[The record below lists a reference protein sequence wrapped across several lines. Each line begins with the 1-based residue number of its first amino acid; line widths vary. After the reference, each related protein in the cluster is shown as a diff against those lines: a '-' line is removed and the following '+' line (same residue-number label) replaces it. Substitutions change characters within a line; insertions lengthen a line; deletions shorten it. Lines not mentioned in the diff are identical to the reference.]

1 MDPKSLVITAIIFSV
16 EIILF
21 YAVLAKLSID

>member
-16 EIILF
+16 EIFLF

>member
-1 MDPKSLVITAIIFSV
+1 MDPKSLVITAIIFAA

-21 YAVLAKLSID
+21 YTVVIKLSID